1 MEDDQQGDSGG
12 QGGGLTDE
20 LMNKGREMASDP
32 QNQERL
38 RNMAEER
45 LGIGGGGEGAG
56 DQGAGDGGDS
66 SDQAGD
72 TG

>member
-45 LGIGGGGEGAG
+45 LGIGGGG